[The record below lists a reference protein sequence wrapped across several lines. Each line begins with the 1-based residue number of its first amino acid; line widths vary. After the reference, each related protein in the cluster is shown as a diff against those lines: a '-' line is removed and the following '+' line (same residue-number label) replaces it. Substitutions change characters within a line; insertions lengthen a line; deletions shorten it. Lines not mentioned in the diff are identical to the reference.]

1 MTSASSFFTI
11 GAGVPFGATSPM
23 KPSTSTP
30 SMPTSASVGTSGSA
44 GRRVVPVVA
53 SGRSLPASNSGIA
66 GPASAKVIAV
76 CPEITAVTS
85 SAPPLNGMCWNF
97 APVFWLN
104 SSETSWKG
112 ADVLA

>member
-11 GAGVPFGATSPM
+11 GAGVPFGAARPM
-23 KPSTSTP
+23 KPSTTTP
-30 SMPTSASVGTSGSA
+30 SMPTSASVGTSGSS
-44 GRRVVPVVA
+44 GRRVAPVEA
-53 SGRSLPASNSGIA
+53 SGRSVPALNCGIA
-66 GPASAKVIAV
+66 GPASANVIVV
-76 CPEITAVTS
+76 CPVITAVTS

-104 SSETSWKG
+104 SSEVSWNT